1 MTSQPNY
8 HLAHLYAAGLLTCEL
23 SKQFVYH
30 SLWHTESEV
39 LASVD
44 RLAAMTG
51 IEAHELALMQT
62 AAWFHD
68 IGCIVQRQEH
78 EAIGMGIVRVM
89 LPDFGYLPE
98 QINAIVR
105 MIWATRLPQTADTLC
120 EQILADSD
128 LDVLGRDDFLERNRV
143 LREELA
149 LMGQQFSDQ
158 EWYRGQIK
166 LMLGHSYFTAAA
178 SSLRTAQK
186 RRNIEALQELLSEA
200 QYMEGS

>member
-1 MTSQPNY
+1 MTSQPNF
-8 HLAHLYAAGLLTCEL
+8 HLAHLYAADLLTRQL
-23 SKQFVYH
+23 PKQCVYH

-51 IEAHELALMQT
+51 IEEHALALLQT

-68 IGCIVQRQEH
+68 VGCVVQRQEH
-78 EAIGMGIVRVM
+78 EAIGMGIVRAA
-89 LPDFGYLPE
+89 LPGFGYLPE
-98 QINAIVR
+98 HIHAISR
-105 MIWATRLPQTADTLC
+105 MIWATRLPQTPDTLC

-128 LDVLGRDDFLERNRV
+128 LDVLGRDDFLDRNRV

-166 LMLGHSYFTAAA
+166 LMIGHCYFTAAA
-178 SSLRTAQK
+178 NALRTAQK
-186 RRNIEALQELLSEA
+186 RRNIEVLQELLSEA
-200 QYMEGS
+200 EYMEGS